1 MSATEVKIACP
12 NRSLYIKNVQ
22 ENCLIDSRWISQA
35 GSVQDPWFEGTKQ
48 NKQRTSKYT
57 KTVNIILMRRKIMK
71 EQI

>member
-1 MSATEVKIACP
+1 M
-12 NRSLYIKNVQ
+12 Q

-35 GSVQDPWFEGTKQ
+35 GSVQDPWFEETKQ